1 MRSTK
6 RAEPLDHF
14 ESDVRITPQDSAAQ
28 WRIRNERPISTVD
41 YLAWCSWLSR
51 GPAPAEYDP
60 HTEPFEL

>member
-6 RAEPLDHF
+6 RPEPLDHF
-14 ESDVRITPQDSAAQ
+14 ESDVRITRQDGAAQ
-28 WRIRNERPISTVD
+28 WRIRNGRRLPTAE

-51 GPAPAEYDP
+51 EPAPADFDR